1 MQHSST
7 VCEEL
12 LASCEKWYDLGMVL
26 QIDRKVL
33 NRIKS
38 CNAPSARLKQVVV
51 EWLKLNSSMSCLPTW
66 SHLIKV
72 IALLDMEKE
81 AKALQQSHPVPRHN
95 NSGRESIILMILRE
109 MLAFV

>member
-12 LASCEKWYDLGMVL
+12 LASCEKWYDLGMLL

-38 CNAPSARLKQVVV
+38 RNAPSARLKQVVV
-51 EWLKLNSSMSCLPTW
+51 EWLKLNSSLSCLPTW

-81 AKALQQSHPVPRHN
+81 AKALQQSHPVPRHS
-95 NSGRESIILMILRE
+95 NSGRESIILRE
-109 MLAFV
+109 MVELAFV